1 MKQNWE
7 STDTYIYDQLIFD
20 EAIKKYNKQRVFFA
34 ANDAE
39 TSRNADAK
47 EYSCSKYKN

>member
-7 STDTYIYDQLIFD
+7 STNTYIYHQLIFD
-20 EAIKKYNKQRVFFA
+20 EAIKKYNKERVFFS

-39 TSRNADAK
+39 TSRNANAK
-47 EYSCSKYKN
+47 E